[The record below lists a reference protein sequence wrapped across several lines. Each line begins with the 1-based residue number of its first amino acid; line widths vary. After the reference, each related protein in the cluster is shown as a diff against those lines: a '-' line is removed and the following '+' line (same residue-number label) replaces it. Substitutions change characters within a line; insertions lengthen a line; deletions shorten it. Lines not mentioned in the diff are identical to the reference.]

1 MASSDFDPQQ
11 YRDANERDRG
21 LIPSDLA
28 GIDRLLASSLRLPIA
43 SDAERLARERR
54 LKRIFAASVEELAS
68 GVGSGVASGHDAV
81 LASIGR
87 RGSGS
92 SVGWRSRTARLALAA
107 AAALAFVGASWFAV
121 RSGAFVSP
129 STSNDQRMADRLE
142 SETSPSEITLVAL
155 LETNSD
161 QFDRFGGL
169 GWVQSGIS
177 ADALGGGA
185 AARIAAPV
193 LQTRGA
199 AIDDFESELGE
210 ILGLER
216 SSGRSPRHGSDGD
229 TDILP
234 NPRSL

>member
-1 MASSDFDPQQ
+1 MDPSDFDPQPF
-11 YRDANERDRG
+11 RDANERDRG

-28 GIDRLLASSLRLPIA
+28 GIDRLLASSLRRPFISA
-43 SDAERLARERR
+43 ADRQARDRR
-54 LKRIFAASVEELAS
+54 LERIFAASVEEL
-68 GVGSGVASGHDAV
+68 GVGLGGESDAV
-81 LASIGR
+81 LASVGR
-87 RGSGS
+87 RGFGS
-92 SVGWRSRTARLALAA
+92 SAGWRSRTARLALAA

-129 STSNDQRMADRLE
+129 SAADDERMADRLE

-161 QFDRFGGL
+161 SADRFGGL

-185 AARIAAPV
+185 AARVAAPV

-216 SSGRSPRHGSDGD
+216 GPGRDAD
-229 TDILP
+229 IDAEILP